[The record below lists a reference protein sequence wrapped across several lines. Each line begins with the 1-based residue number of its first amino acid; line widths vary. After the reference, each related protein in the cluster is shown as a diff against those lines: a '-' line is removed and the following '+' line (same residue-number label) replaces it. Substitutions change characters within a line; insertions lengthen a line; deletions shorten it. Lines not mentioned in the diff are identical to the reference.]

1 MKSKVFAAILLSMVF
16 VSCNMSCNWMG
27 KSIYGDGNIITEN
40 RKVTKAEKILL
51 KGNFD
56 IILVPGKTTSV
67 AIETDENLQNYV
79 IMSESNSELVFKT
92 KSKFNLKS
100 DHGIKITITT
110 PILTGIHLAG
120 SGNVMG
126 GGKFTGGNELKID
139 IAGQGD
145 VDLNINT
152 PKVDVDIKG
161 SGNVNLQG
169 ETQRASFDIAGTG
182 DCNAEMLKAENAKIK
197 IAGNGNVKVYA
208 DVTLDIKIMGSGDV
222 FYKGNAEVSQKIVGA
237 GNVKKID

>member
-1 MKSKVFAAILLSMVF
+1 MKSNIFASVLLSMVL
-16 VSCNMSCNWMG
+16 VSCNWIG
-27 KSIYGDGNIITEN
+27 KSIHGDGNIVTEN
-40 RKVTKAEKILL
+40 RKVNKAEKIVL

-56 IILVPGKTTSV
+56 VVLVPGNTTSV
-67 AIETDENLQNYV
+67 SIETDENLQKY
-79 IMSESNSELVFKT
+79 ILLSESNDELVFKT

-110 PILTGIHLAG
+110 PNLTGIYLAG
-120 SGNVMG
+120 SGNVRG
-126 GGKFTGGNELKID
+126 NGKFTGGNELKID

-145 VDLNINT
+145 VDLMVNT
-152 PKVDVDIKG
+152 PKIEVDIKG

-169 ETQRASFDIAGTG
+169 ETKTASFDIAGTG
-182 DCNAEMLKAENAKIK
+182 DCNAEMLKSENASIK

-208 DVTLDIKIMGSGDV
+208 DVSLNIKIMGSGDV

>member
-27 KSIYGDGNIITEN
+27 KSIHGDGNIITEN
-40 RKVTKAEKILL
+40 RKVTKAEKIVL

-169 ETQRASFDIAGTG
+169 ETQRASFDIAGIG

-208 DVTLDIKIMGSGDV
+208 DVTVDIKIMGSGDV